1 MSFQRTFHLICLSIL
16 CWKSLD
22 GQSTYDLLYADVR
35 PANLS
40 ESFQRIRTIP
50 LKHYEFVYD
59 SVPGR
64 RQMGV
69 IGPDALQHFPESVEV
84 MPTYTIPNKDRKL
97 PPTILNNYPLV
108 DKSIIFM
115 HGLAAVQELIGLHD
129 LIDKSLSNL
138 LDSRKDYNLKIAE
151 IERRLSIEIDTQLIE
166 SKELAKLQV
175 EIAKK
180 ELELDTFKAD
190 EEKNAIE
197 TELKE
202 EKALLLYE
210 EELARKRISHQEQ
223 LATASME
230 KTLELER
237 DLAEKRE
244 LLYRETTE
252 ILQKKKMEY
261 SMKLEEKKKE
271 NEMEK
276 IRAEIEAK
284 AELERANE
292 DVTIRKMQ
300 AQAQLDTQRM
310 IDSIKTISL
319 QVTLIAKEFLSK
331 PERLVMMIAVLL
343 GFLIVYYAL
352 RELIVVLR
360 EFIKARLGR
369 PSLVRE
375 TSVHWSILPDFISP
389 FYWYR
394 MIFTESLMKGKK
406 NIEDHL
412 ENVILSNDDKS
423 RVVQIA
429 LATRNTKKSGAPF
442 RHLLLHGPPGTGK
455 TLIARK
461 LAECSGMDYA
471 VMSGGDVGP
480 LGEDAISQLHGLF
493 RW

>member
-1 MSFQRTFHLICLSIL
+1 L

-292 DVTIRKMQ
+292 VSPTLP
-300 AQAQLDTQRM
+300 QL
-310 IDSIKTISL
+310 
-319 QVTLIAKEFLSK
+319 
-331 PERLVMMIAVLL
+331 
-343 GFLIVYYAL
+343 
-352 RELIVVLR
+352 
-360 EFIKARLGR
+360 
-369 PSLVRE
+369 
-375 TSVHWSILPDFISP
+375 LP
-389 FYWYR
+389 
-394 MIFTESLMKGKK
+394 L
-406 NIEDHL
+406 
-412 ENVILSNDDKS
+412 
-423 RVVQIA
+423 
-429 LATRNTKKSGAPF
+429 
-442 RHLLLHGPPGTGK
+442 
-455 TLIARK
+455 
-461 LAECSGMDYA
+461 
-471 VMSGGDVGP
+471 
-480 LGEDAISQLHGLF
+480 
-493 RW
+493 